1 MAFDT
6 SPGTSGYETDKTHQ
20 RPPYGAI
27 ALEEKSMTRII
38 VLAGLAGSG
47 KDTAA
52 EVFLEHRGWTR
63 QPLAGPLKMML
74 QTLLTIRG
82 CPDPRRYTDG
92 DLKEAPCAYL
102 NGQTAR
108 HAMQTLGTEWGR
120 ERIAQTLWLDTWR
133 DQFGEH
139 DNRCVGVV
147 VTDCRFANEAEYL
160 KAMGAEIYLVKRP
173 GFQRRMNHASEDLS
187 WAEGLEVLWND
198 FPTADEFQD
207 SIRAT
212 FF

>member
-6 SPGTSGYETDKTHQ
+6 TSGVLGPGPDDTHQ
-20 RPPYGAI
+20 RPPNEAV
-27 ALEEKSMTRII
+27 AQEESRVTRIV

-52 EVFLEHRGWTR
+52 EVFLDHKGWTR

-92 DLKEAPCAYL
+92 DLKEVLCPYL
-102 NGQTAR
+102 NGQTMR
-108 HAMQTLGTEWGR
+108 HAMQKLGTEWGR
-120 ERIAQTLWLDTWR
+120 AEVSQTIWLDTWR
-133 DQFGEH
+133 DQFAAH
-139 DNRCVGVV
+139 DNRCAGVI
-147 VTDCRFANEAEYL
+147 VTDCRFANEAKYL
-160 KAMGAEIYLVKRP
+160 DEMGAEIYAVKRS
-173 GFQRRMNHASEDLS
+173 GFQRRMAHASENLD
-187 WAEGLEVLWND
+187 WAEGLPVLWND
-198 FPTADEFQD
+198 FGTAGEFQD
-207 SIRAT
+207 SIRAR